1 LYVLFITVFAVELA
15 EIRRKKSA
23 EMTLV
28 YNIFLPV
35 VRRLLKMKLDATEC
49 VSLLSDLDTTV
60 PFSADYLNILART
73 LLPFMQTDEGTVVT
87 RILLDSSVDLSSSP
101 FYESFF
107 NALMLQLSTT
117 PQRISGSI
125 PFVQDQSSASES
137 ECVLVDVYGSRLA
150 CLVFKSSRVHSP
162 HHPHHFG
169 GVGYSFKVIVE
180 VQVGNEKPSSHVIF
194 NNITQLPSSLNV
206 SLILEA
212 HGIFVFVESVPVCAM
227 NASIDLVTFSKVVCS
242 ASSNFKVHSD
252 KSHPGISLIP
262 EWMRLY
268 FRSRLNQ
275 LALESSPISRSPMSA
290 IMMLTQRVSLL
301 ADKLLPV
308 NCSMGSSTTLVHAM
322 LADQV
327 RGAFVSLMWFFL
339 NGFQVDLN
347 DESTC
352 SAVICGAVDSLIEE
366 CRPFMCGDGI
376 HNVADCSSL
385 ANAFRRYI
393 SIMSLT
399 TSNESKKQTLCSS
412 SSAPADIQFQS
423 NAGSYLIADQQA
435 SNIVQIVYKKPAPT
449 QAQVEYEAIAKSR
462 RRILSF
468 PIPMASFSAKVCVK
482 DLNHDHVACVELCLS
497 KPGSDASSRFV
508 LNSDFA
514 HFGLFTI
521 N

>member
-1 LYVLFITVFAVELA
+1 LYILFITVFAVELA

-49 VSLLSDLDTTV
+49 VSFLSDLDTTV
-60 PFSADYLNILART
+60 PFPADYLNILART

-87 RILLDSSVDLSSSP
+87 RILLDSSVELSSSP

-125 PFVQDQSSASES
+125 PFVQDQFSASES

-150 CLVFKSSRVHSP
+150 CLVFKSSRLHSP

-169 GVGYSFKVIVE
+169 SVGYSFKVIVE

-399 TSNESKKQTLCSS
+399 TSNESKKQTSCSS
-412 SSAPADIQFQS
+412 FSAPADIQFQS

-435 SNIVQIVYKKPAPT
+435 PNIVQIVYKKPSPT
-449 QAQVEYEAIAKSR
+449 QAQVEYEAIAKSL

-508 LNSDFA
+508 SNSDFV
-514 HFGLFTI
+514 HFVFY